1 MIMHLKCIK
10 KDIVEMIVTV
20 SMFSFLLYILSL
32 FIPTIYATATAI
44 FVAGHFGDD
53 VTNIIFNKIKK

>member
-32 FIPTIYATATAI
+32 FIPTIYATAAAI